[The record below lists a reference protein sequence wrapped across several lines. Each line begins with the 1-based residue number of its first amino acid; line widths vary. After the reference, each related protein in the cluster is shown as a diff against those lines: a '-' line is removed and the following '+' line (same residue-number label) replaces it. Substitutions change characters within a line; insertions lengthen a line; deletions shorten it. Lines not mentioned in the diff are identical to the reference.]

1 MTRVLS
7 CFSVL
12 LIYVDVL
19 ECSLEGKNVS
29 TCFLNALF
37 WFKLK
42 YDTHP
47 TWNWQY
53 FLFVEKVL
61 TFLCVIFQR
70 GAWALKLIIWQ
81 GLIVLQIFH
90 LLDDDTL
97 VYWFFYLNIL
107 IYYLYMKSLVNLI
120 NFYWKFSFVYDID
133 NLFLLSI
140 FCWTTY
146 EVNASF
152 FWWTISSDDAS
163 LFLSFS

>member
-70 GAWALKLIIWQ
+70 VAWALKLIIWQ

-97 VYWFFYLNIL
+97 VYWLIWSIFTEDLVLSMTLTTFFFSQYFVGKHMKSMLHFFGELYHQMMLHYFYL
-107 IYYLYMKSLVNLI
+107 
-120 NFYWKFSFVYDID
+120 FS
-133 NLFLLSI
+133 
-140 FCWTTY
+140 
-146 EVNASF
+146 
-152 FWWTISSDDAS
+152 
-163 LFLSFS
+163 